1 VPDRMDCP
9 TDIFALSV
17 DDRLDLVP
25 ILAGVPRRLEPLPGG
40 LTNTNCKISTSGG
53 TYVARLSRP
62 SSDLLA
68 IDRYAEYRNS
78 VAAADTGIAPKV
90 VDFVPAAG
98 LLLIDWIEGRT
109 LEPADLRRE
118 EQLRLVAESCRILH
132 AGRRFASD
140 FDMFEIRNRYL
151 KTVLDRGFRLPD
163 RYLEFTAQ
171 WNRIRTVLAMDPP
184 DTVPCHNDLLAANL
198 IDDGQKLWLID
209 YEYSGNNDPCFELGN
224 IWSESTLAEDL
235 LPILVDAYY
244 GAHRP
249 ERIAR
254 ARLQALVSQY
264 GWTLWG
270 VIQNSVAEIE
280 FDFWGWAMEK
290 YERAVST
297 FDSRRFDDLLTSAAA
312 GQATGSTTHRPE
324 GETL

>member
-1 VPDRMDCP
+1 MNSA

-17 DDRLDLVP
+17 DERLDMAPMLVG
-25 ILAGVPRRLEPLPGG
+25 LPRRAEPLPGG
-40 LTNTNCKISTSGG
+40 LTNTNRKVSTSGG

-78 VAAADTGIAPKV
+78 VAAADAGIAPKV
-90 VDFVPAAG
+90 IDFVPAAG
-98 LLLIDWIEGRT
+98 LLLIEWIEGRT
-109 LEPADLRRE
+109 LEPADLRRDAV
-118 EQLRLVAESCRILH
+118 LPAVAASCRMLH
-132 AGRRFASD
+132 DGPRFVSD
-140 FDMFEIRNRYL
+140 FDMFEIRDRYL
-151 KTVLDRGFRLPD
+151 KTVLERGFRLPD

-198 IDDGQKLWLID
+198 IDDGRKLWLID

-224 IWSESTLAEDL
+224 IWSESALAEEQL
-235 LPILVDAYY
+235 TILVDAYY
-244 GAHRP
+244 GEHRP
-249 ERIAR
+249 DRVAR

-270 VIQNSVAEIE
+270 VIQNSVAEID

-312 GQATGSTTHRPE
+312 GQATGSTTPRPE